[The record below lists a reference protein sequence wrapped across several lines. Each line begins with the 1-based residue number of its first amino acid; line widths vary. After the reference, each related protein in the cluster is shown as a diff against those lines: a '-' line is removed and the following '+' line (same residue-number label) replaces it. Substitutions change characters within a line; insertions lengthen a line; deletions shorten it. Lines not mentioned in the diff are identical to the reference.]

1 MLKRIAEAI
10 DPRDK
15 APTRRRAIVE
25 IAARDFLSQLP
36 VKTGSKG
43 GTGYDGWKLS
53 NMCDA
58 IFWAM
63 LLLSQRRERFAIRLL
78 GQVHRDT
85 KALRPYVAEKRATK
99 EVLEAV
105 PGIDADSLI
114 GFVDVAITHFRPP
127 SATGAPLV
135 PQPEAIELLK
145 AAGLRGAMV
154 GELRPEAVREA
165 WLTGHRRGHKEP
177 TDDESRWKR
186 AQGRAE
192 TLLRSWQATRGSA
205 PRRLI

>member
-1 MLKRIAEAI
+1 MLKRFAEAI

-15 APTRRRAIVE
+15 TPKRRRAILE
-25 IAARDFLSQLP
+25 IAARDFATQLT

-53 NMCDA
+53 NMCHA
-58 IFWAM
+58 AFWAM

-78 GQVHRDT
+78 GQMYKDT
-85 KALRPYVAEKRATK
+85 KALRPYVAEKRATL

-127 SATGAPLV
+127 ASTGAPLV
-135 PQPEAIELLK
+135 PHPEAIELLK

-154 GELRPEAVREA
+154 GELRSEAAREA
-165 WLTGHRRGHKEP
+165 WLAGHERGRKEP
-177 TDDESRWKR
+177 RDEESRWKR

-192 TLLRSWQATRGSA
+192 TLLRRWQMTRGSR
-205 PRRLI
+205 PRRLF